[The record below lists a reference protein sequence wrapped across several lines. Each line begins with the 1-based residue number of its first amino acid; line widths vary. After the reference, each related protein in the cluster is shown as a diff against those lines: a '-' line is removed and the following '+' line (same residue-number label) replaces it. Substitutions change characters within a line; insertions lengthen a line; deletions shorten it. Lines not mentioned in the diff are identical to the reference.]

1 MTIKHMP
8 SGLFPHFDS
17 ALERRPFYVREGDTV
32 KFGCRL
38 DGSKAE
44 SVKMVITDDAG
55 PREIEGVFHSV
66 YDRGQRYFQFTH
78 HTKENDNSFNYRFVT
93 SDDEVSNVFECPVL
107 RELTLMPEV
116 VRNGDVTTMI
126 YRTDTQEYRIEISRV
141 PCIRI
146 NLAHNLIFVSNNIF

>member
-17 ALERRPFYVREGDTV
+17 ALERRPFYVRGGDTV

-55 PREIEGVFHSV
+55 TREIEGVFHSV
-66 YDRGQRYFQFTH
+66 NDRGQRYFQFFLAP
-78 HTKENDNSFNYRFVT
+78 NDLFSKTANL
-93 SDDEVSNVFECPVL
+93 P
-107 RELTLMPEV
+107 
-116 VRNGDVTTMI
+116 I
-126 YRTDTQEYRIEISRV
+126 YFFSAATQGMV
-141 PCIRI
+141 
-146 NLAHNLIFVSNNIF
+146 